1 MFKNKT
7 ILITGASR
15 GLGASMAESF
25 ANQGA
30 SVVLLAR
37 DLNKLESVR
46 KKLKNSSKH
55 LSISV
60 DLTDLTLI
68 DTYRATTRS
77 ALLQ

>member
-60 DLTDLTLI
+60 DLTNLSLI
-68 DTYRATTRS
+68 DSTLKS
-77 ALLQ
+77 LQKKFTE